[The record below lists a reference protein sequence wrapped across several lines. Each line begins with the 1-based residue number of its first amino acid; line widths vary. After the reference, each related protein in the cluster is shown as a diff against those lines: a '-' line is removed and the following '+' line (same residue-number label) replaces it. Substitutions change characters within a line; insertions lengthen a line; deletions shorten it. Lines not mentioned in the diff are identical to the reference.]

1 MAFYKKIKLKSN
13 GKWYPLSVTV
23 GKPVTTTEIAE
34 RISAKCTVNPAD
46 VSAVLVALGP
56 TLSEFMTEGRSA
68 KLDGMGTFYY
78 TSNAEG
84 NGVEKEEEVS
94 PAQIKGVRVRFVPQ
108 TRRSSSRKVTSRAL
122 VNDDISWIEWGKSLS
137 GKEEE

>member
-84 NGVEKEEEVS
+84 NGVDKEEEVS

-122 VNDDISWIEWGKSLS
+122 VSDDISWIEWGKSLS
-137 GKEEE
+137 GNGEE